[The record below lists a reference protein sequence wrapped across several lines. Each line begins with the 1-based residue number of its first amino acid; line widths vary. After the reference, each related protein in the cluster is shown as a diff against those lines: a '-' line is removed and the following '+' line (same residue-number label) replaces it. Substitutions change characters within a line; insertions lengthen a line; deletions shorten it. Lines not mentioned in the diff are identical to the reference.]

1 MPVFKLE
8 SFSGIVPKSGPTQL
22 QDNQAQIARNLRL
35 QSNEIRPWKG
45 QTLAYTPVTA
55 NLKTIYKFDGPT
67 GTNPVWLEWDSDV
80 DVVRGPVAD
89 TEELRLYFTSDS
101 FGPRKTNWLMAT
113 GNMAGVAPYPNAWYE
128 MGVPAPTGAP
138 NLSAAGTGSDPVEV
152 RSYIYTHVT
161 EFGSVAEESA
171 PSPASLISANFS
183 GDSVTISGFS
193 TPPTGNYNF
202 KYRRIYRGVTGGS
215 SITYQLVAEIPIAQS
230 SYTDTKSVTAL
241 GQVLPSL
248 YYTPPPSG
256 LRGLVDMPN
265 GILAGFVGNQ
275 IWFCEPYLPH
285 AWPEIYTLTTDYP
298 IVGLGVFGNSLFVG
312 TTEQPYLVTG
322 SSPLSMAQEKL
333 PIPQPCVSKRSIAS
347 DQYGVLYA
355 SPNGLVAVGPGTND
369 VATNALYTRDE
380 WQALNPSSMIGAL
393 YNNMYFG
400 FYEVS
405 GLRDSI
411 VIQRN
416 DNPPLANFSATAKA
430 VFSESST
437 GSLYIVSSVD
447 NKVYKQDADAANTT
461 LYQWKSK
468 RFVLPRPVSFAVMQ
482 IHADY
487 DSMTAGKYIN
497 VKIYANGVQIHSQD
511 VTSAEPFRLPSAG
524 MHYDWEIEFSGNVA
538 LRRAVVATSIAELKA
553 A

>member
-8 SFSGIVPKSGPTQL
+8 SFSGISPKSGPTQL

-35 QSNEIRPWKG
+35 QSGEIRSWKG
-45 QTLAYTPVTA
+45 ATLEYTPVTA

-67 GTNPVWLEWDSDV
+67 GTNPIWLTWTSDV

-89 TEELRLYFTSDS
+89 TSEFRLYFTSDT
-101 FGPRKTNWLMAT
+101 FAPRKTNWLLAS
-113 GNMAGVAPYPNAWYE
+113 GNNGGVAPFPNGYYE

-138 NLSAAGTGSDPVEV
+138 TLARANTGSAPVEV
-152 RSYIYTHVT
+152 RAYIYTHVT
-161 EFGSVAEESA
+161 EFGTVAEESA
-171 PSPASLISANFS
+171 PSPAATVSANYS

-215 SITYQLVAEIPIAQS
+215 SVTYQLVAEIPIAQS
-230 SYTDTKSVTAL
+230 SYTDTKGVAAL

-256 LRGLVDMPN
+256 LRGLVAMPN

-285 AWPEIYTLTTDYP
+285 AWPEIYTLTTDHP

-322 SSPLSMAQEKL
+322 SSPLAMSQEKL
-333 PIPQPCVSKRSIAS
+333 PLVQPCVSKASIAS

-355 SPNGLVAVGPGTND
+355 SPNGLVGIGPGTND
-369 VATNALYTRDE
+369 VVTNSLYTRDE
-380 WQALNPSSMIGAL
+380 WQTLNPSSMIGAL

-400 FYEVS
+400 FYEVG

-416 DNPPLANFSATAKA
+416 DNPPLANYSVSAKGAFVEA
-430 VFSESST
+430 ST
-437 GSLYIVSSVD
+437 GALHILSSVD
-447 NKVYKQDADAANTT
+447 NKIYKQDANAASLTT
-461 LYQWKSK
+461 YQWKSK
-468 RFVLPRPVSFAVMQ
+468 RFVLAQPVCFAAMQ

-487 DSMTAGKYIN
+487 ASMTGGKFIN
-497 VKIYANGVQIHSQD
+497 VKVYANGVQIHSQD
-511 VTSAEPFRLPSAG
+511 VTSPNPFRLPAAG
-524 MHYDWEIEFSGNVA
+524 KHYDWEFEFSGNVP
-538 LRRAVVATSIAELKA
+538 LRRAVVATSISELKA